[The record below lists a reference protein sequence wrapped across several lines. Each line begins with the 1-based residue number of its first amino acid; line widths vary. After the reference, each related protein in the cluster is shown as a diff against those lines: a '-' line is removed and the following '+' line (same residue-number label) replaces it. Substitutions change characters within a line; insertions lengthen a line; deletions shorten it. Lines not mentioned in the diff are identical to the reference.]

1 MSDEKRALTRH
12 SAPPSEADYEAI
24 LAAVMETG
32 RGRWFLHE
40 FAQRNRHTETR
51 GVLTAIER
59 IEGMLRMQGDVPDA
73 PAHPAAG
80 QIATAI
86 ARAQEM
92 VAAASVS
99 DDAHAF
105 DIVGQVIENAQVRV
119 RGVYTRLRDAAAGL
133 REEGGHSRICNDLDR
148 QVRDLDAGCAQI
160 EDASGDI
167 RILIALLKE
176 IESLAGEA
184 GPAQQPVAPE
194 PLPEALVVT
203 PVAVPPQ
210 PQNDP
215 VETGLM
221 VSDTV
226 TLDELDACEAEF
238 EASEP
243 ETAAANAEIAE
254 PFPVAAPSPDIVA
267 VEMAAVE
274 MTAVEALAVETI
286 AVETAAIESVV
297 VDAPAAEP
305 ASPKAIEAD
314 ALTRSEPAEFLLE
327 PLPDDE
333 ADASLAPG
341 ADDPLAAI
349 KTEMEKAAQ
358 KPLAPLRLDSFDP
371 LAPLRALS
379 DEEKIALFS

>member
-40 FAQRNRHTETR
+40 FAQRNRHAETR
-51 GVLTAIER
+51 GVLTAIQK
-59 IEGMLRMQGDVPDA
+59 IEGMLRAQGGDIAEA
-73 PAHPAAG
+73 PAHPAAS

-92 VAAASVS
+92 VAASWGG

-105 DIVGQVIENAQVRV
+105 DNVVQSLETAQVRM
-119 RGVYTRLRDAAAGL
+119 RGVYTRLRDAAVAL

-160 EDASGDI
+160 EDASGDV
-167 RILIALLKE
+167 RILTALLKE

-184 GPAQQPVAPE
+184 PMPASVAPAPE
-194 PLPEALVVT
+194 AKPVPEALVVT

-215 VETGLM
+215 VETGIM

-226 TLDELDACEAEF
+226 TLDELEACVAEF
-238 EASEP
+238 EENEPEIAAASEP
-243 ETAAANAEIAE
+243 
-254 PFPVAAPSPDIVA
+254 
-267 VEMAAVE
+267 
-274 MTAVEALAVETI
+274 
-286 AVETAAIESVV
+286 VETAIEMPAIVTTTTEI
-297 VDAPAAEP
+297 PALKTIKP
-305 ASPKAIEAD
+305 D
-314 ALTRSEPAEFLLE
+314 ALIQSDPAEFLLE
-327 PLPDDE
+327 PLPE
-333 ADASLAPG
+333 AQAPQSLAPDVDET
-341 ADDPLAAI
+341 AFAAEAELTI
-349 KTEMEKAAQ
+349 VER
-358 KPLAPLRLDSFDP
+358 KPLQLDSFDP

>member
-51 GVLTAIER
+51 GVLSAIQK
-59 IEGMLRMQGDVPDA
+59 IEGMLRAQGGDIPGA
-73 PAHPAAG
+73 GTHPAAA

-86 ARAQEM
+86 ARAREI
-92 VAAASVS
+92 VAASTACEERQ
-99 DDAHAF
+99 AF
-105 DIVGQVIENAQVRV
+105 DNVVRSLETAQVRMRAV
-119 RGVYTRLRDAAAGL
+119 HTRLHDAAALL

-160 EDASGDI
+160 EDAAGDI
-167 RILIALLKE
+167 RILVALLNE
-176 IESLAGEA
+176 IESLAEETA
-184 GPAQQPVAPE
+184 PASSGTAPASDSK
-194 PLPEALVVT
+194 PMPEALVVT

-238 EASEP
+238 ESSEADI
-243 ETAAANAEIAE
+243 AAANEPAETAIETVVA
-254 PFPVAAPSPDIVA
+254 VAA
-267 VEMAAVE
+267 
-274 MTAVEALAVETI
+274 TADLPAHNTI
-286 AVETAAIESVV
+286 
-297 VDAPAAEP
+297 EP
-305 ASPKAIEAD
+305 D
-314 ALTRSEPAEFLLE
+314 ALIQSDPAEFLLE
-327 PLPDDE
+327 PLPE
-333 ADASLAPG
+333 TDASQSLAPETDG
-341 ADDPLAAI
+341 PPFAAEVQLQI
-349 KTEMEKAAQ
+349 IEK
-358 KPLAPLRLDSFDP
+358 KPAPLRLDSFDP

>member
-40 FAQRNRHTETR
+40 FAQRNRHAETR

-59 IEGMLRMQGDVPDA
+59 IEGMLRSQGGLPDA

-80 QIATAI
+80 QIAVAI

-92 VAAASVS
+92 VAAAGGSEE
-99 DDAHAF
+99 AHAF
-105 DIVGQVIENAQVRV
+105 DIVGQVLENAQVRI
-119 RGVYTRLRDAAAGL
+119 RGVYTRLRDAAVAL

-148 QVRDLDAGCAQI
+148 QVRDLDSGCAQI

-167 RILIALLKE
+167 RILIALLKD
-176 IESLAGEA
+176 IENLAAESATAASA
-184 GPAQQPVAPE
+184 GVSGVSEPQPM
-194 PLPEALVVT
+194 PEALVVT
-203 PVAVPPQ
+203 QAVVPPQ

-221 VSDTV
+221 ISDTV
-226 TLDELDACEAEF
+226 TLEELEACETEF
-238 EASEP
+238 QTSEP
-243 ETAAANAEIAE
+243 E
-254 PFPVAAPSPDIVA
+254 F
-267 VEMAAVE
+267 
-274 MTAVEALAVETI
+274 
-286 AVETAAIESVV
+286 
-297 VDAPAAEP
+297 APAAELAAAEAPVAVAPSAEPPPTDSP
-305 ASPKAIEAD
+305 APAAVAAD
-314 ALTRSEPAEFLLE
+314 ALVAEPADFLLE
-327 PLPDDE
+327 PLPDDALRDGTAQY
-333 ADASLAPG
+333 ADESALINVEL
-341 ADDPLAAI
+341 DI
-349 KTEMEKAAQ
+349 EE